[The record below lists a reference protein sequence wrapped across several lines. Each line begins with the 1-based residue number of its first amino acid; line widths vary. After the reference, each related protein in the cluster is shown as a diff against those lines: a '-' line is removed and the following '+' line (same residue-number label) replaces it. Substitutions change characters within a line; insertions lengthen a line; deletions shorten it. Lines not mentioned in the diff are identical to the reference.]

1 MNNRFNLNR
10 FFRVLR
16 WNYLD
21 NRKKFFRLLVG
32 LVVCYSALCLF
43 DQTCYFMDFDPK
55 VAENNLKDYV
65 EFAIG
70 AFLYIAF
77 ILFWVGGSTIFRNM
91 RTQQMRATYL
101 LLPAAN
107 SEKFLARWIW
117 TVGSCLALP
126 LMMLVICDVIQYL
139 FSYILPCAVHA
150 SIIVFFFV
158 GILGDS
164 SAAIPWSY
172 QLILTIGACLL
183 LPHSLFVL
191 GGALFRKHP
200 ILLTIVTFY
209 LLFMVLFS
217 TLSAELNFFLT
228 SLFDRAATSGVLVLS
243 YAIILFNHVCA
254 YRIFTRMQ
262 VISNKWL
269 NL

>member
-10 FFRVLR
+10 FCQVLR

-21 NRKKFFRLLVG
+21 NRKKFLRLLVG

-43 DQTCYFMDFDPK
+43 EQTYYFMNLDPK
-55 VAENNLKDYV
+55 VAENHLDDYV
-65 EFAIG
+65 KIVIG
-70 AFLYIAF
+70 WFLYIAF
-77 ILFWVGGSTIFRNM
+77 TLFFVGGSTIFRNM

-139 FSYILPCAVHA
+139 FSYILPCAVHT

-164 SAAIPWSY
+164 SVAIPWSY
-172 QLILTIGACLL
+172 LLILTIGACIL
-183 LPHSLFVL
+183 LPHSLFIL

-200 ILLTIVTFY
+200 ILLSLVTLY

-217 TLSAELNFFLT
+217 TVCTWFEALIE
-228 SLFDRAATSGVLVLS
+228 ATIKGESVGGVLAVL
-243 YAIILFNHVCA
+243 YTITLFNHVCA